1 MFPRMHFFLYSSKL
15 KFSDGEICSEVGSN
29 KWSSRYYSVKVSAV
43 RYRDRDAEVLVV
55 SRLFSLYLLHFQLS
69 FLIADHINQ
78 LQSKVYY
85 LILGGVSTCQLPM
98 DQAMNLLFL
107 YVGVLYRDSGFTVL
121 AQLAG
126 KGSNR
131 LTVCWLKPG
140 HEDDLR

>member
-1 MFPRMHFFLYSSKL
+1 M
-15 KFSDGEICSEVGSN
+15 
-29 KWSSRYYSVKVSAV
+29 KVSAV
-43 RYRDRDAEVLVV
+43 RYRDRDAEVMVV

-131 LTVCWLKPG
+131 LTVC
-140 HEDDLR
+140 